1 MEGLD
6 LLKKEWNK
14 EDNFPKIS
22 ETEIYKMIHKK
33 SSSIVKWIF
42 IISILEILFWLG
54 INFLTVDDNYL
65 KMVQNY
71 HLSSFI
77 TIATVIHYIVLFVF
91 IVTFYRN
98 SKKISNT
105 SSTKKLMKN
114 ILNVRKVVK
123 YYVWYNIAL
132 MLVSIIVFIVNMLQY
147 DKNITTIFDKASDSG
162 EETGLWVGLIISIL
176 GMTVLMIG
184 LLWLFYR
191 IIYGILLRRLH
202 KNYRELEKI
211 EF

>member
-14 EDNFPKIS
+14 ESNFRKITES
-22 ETEIYKMIHKK
+22 EIYKMIHKK

-42 IISILEILFWLG
+42 IISVLEILFWLG

-65 KMVQNY
+65 KMVKSY
-71 HLSSFI
+71 HLSSFVM
-77 TIATVIHYIVLFVF
+77 IATVIHYIVLIVF
-91 IVTFYRN
+91 IVIFYNN
-98 SKKISNT
+98 SRKISNT

-132 MLVSIIVFIVNMLQY
+132 VFISMSVFMANMLQY
-147 DKNITTIFDKASDSG
+147 DPNITTIFNKASASG
-162 EETGLWVGLIISIL
+162 EETGLWVGLIISFIV
-176 GMTVLMIG
+176 MTLLMIG

-191 IIYGILLRRLH
+191 VIYGILLRRLH
-202 KNYRELEKI
+202 KNYRELKKMEI
-211 EF
+211 